1 MAVHAST
8 PVSFLNTSSPT
19 FTCVIRISKWE
30 ALHKKKNVRFSASDN
45 FPFFTTGR
53 NTYHQ
58 RRVIPTIMSALKS
71 PRIVDDVRLNNNGE
85 VKLKDVTN
93 EAKSRQKIAK
103 NDVVKAP
110 PSTIRTVNIFTI
122 LVQLVHRFFTVGLVA
137 SGASVTS
144 LIMFYIN
151 HLILLNLFFTIAIY
165 KNVLFIYRKI
175 YLKFLTLTYYPNKS
189 PQVIRDDVNQLVK
202 IPKSVSCILDLK
214 DDDDENGGKD
224 GLYNQISE
232 LAAWSVSAGI
242 SRLIIYEY
250 TGSINQSSE
259 SLLDLSK
266 VITRN
271 LISYFG
277 SEAIPAFSLKVPHKN
292 LILYSDESVS
302 LSSTE
307 EPREATVDLEIDLL
321 SRVDG
326 KPTIVE
332 LTKTMSELA
341 VNKELSV
348 NDITIDLIDEE
359 LVELVGPEPDL
370 LISFAPSLN
379 LEDYPPW
386 HIRLTEVYWEPENK
400 DVSYAVFI
408 RALKQ
413 FSQCKVN
420 AGK

>member
-1 MAVHAST
+1 MRHLIFGFFFFF
-8 PVSFLNTSSPT
+8 FLQQKGE
-19 FTCVIRISKWE
+19 CER
-30 ALHKKKNVRFSASDN
+30 D
-45 FPFFTTGR
+45 
-53 NTYHQ
+53 TYHHQ
-58 RRVIPTIMSALKS
+58 DTHTPTHLFTHTNSHTLTHTFCHLSFICLILMSALKS
-71 PRIVDDVRLNNNGE
+71 PKIVEDVRLNNNGE

-93 EAKSRQKIAK
+93 EVRSRQQVTKK
-103 NDVVKAP
+103 DVVNAP
-110 PSTIRTVNIFTI
+110 PSSVRTVNIFTI

-137 SGASVTS
+137 LGASITS
-144 LIMFYIN
+144 LIMYYIN
-151 HLILLNLFFTIAIY
+151 HLILLNLFFTITIY
-165 KNVLFIYRKI
+165 KNLLFIYRKI

-189 PQVIRDDVNQLVK
+189 PQVIRDDVNQLTK
-202 IPKSVSCILDLK
+202 IPKSVACILDLK

-224 GLYNQISE
+224 GLYNQVSE
-232 LAAWSVSAGI
+232 LSAWSVSAGI
-242 SRLIIYEY
+242 SKLVVYEY
-250 TGSINQSSE
+250 TGSINQSSD
-259 SLLDLSK
+259 SLIDLSK
-266 VITRN
+266 IITRN

-277 SEAIPAFSLKVPHKN
+277 SEAIPTFSLKVPHKN

-307 EPREATVDLEIDLL
+307 APRETVVDLEIDLL

-341 VNKELSV
+341 VNKELAV

-386 HIRLTEVYWEPENK
+386 HIRLTEIYWEPENK

-413 FSQCKVN
+413 FAQCKVN